1 MSDSFDFERE
11 NKLIFNFSH
20 TEDRASLLNS
30 PDSEKEEDKD
40 KAFLSFQR
48 KKKKKFSQKNF

>member
-1 MSDSFDFERE
+1 MRGWGNMSNSFDFERE
-11 NKLIFNFSH
+11 NKIILNFSH

-30 PDSEKEEDKD
+30 PPDSEKEEDEE

-48 KKKKKFSQKNF
+48 KY

>member
-11 NKLIFNFSH
+11 NKLILNISH
-20 TEDRASLLNS
+20 TEDRACLLNS
-30 PDSEKEEDKD
+30 PPDSEKEEDEE

-48 KKKKKFSQKNF
+48 KY